1 MKSLLPVSD
10 MAINLRLFSFVKSLT
25 DLCLFGSLNPLLFQN
40 MPLILT
46 LCFFDLLLVFLR
58 FVDED
63 EGFSLGVIL

>member
-1 MKSLLPVSD
+1 MKSLLPISD

-46 LCFFDLLLVFLR
+46 LCFLTCSLFSYVLLMRMRDFHL
-58 FVDED
+58 E
-63 EGFSLGVIL
+63 